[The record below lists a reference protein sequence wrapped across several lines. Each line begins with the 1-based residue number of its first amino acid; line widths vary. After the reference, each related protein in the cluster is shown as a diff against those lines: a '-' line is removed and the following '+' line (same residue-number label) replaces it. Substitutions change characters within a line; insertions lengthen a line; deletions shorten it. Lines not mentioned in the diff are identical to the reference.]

1 MLNLNEFLP
10 LLFLGL
16 MGLSMLIYVVLDG
29 YDLGVGVLMHWAT
42 PEEKDRMISAIGPF
56 WDANETWLVLGVGI
70 LLVAFPMAQGMVLTA
85 LYLPVSVMLAG
96 LILRGVAFDFRAKAH
111 ADHKRLWDRL
121 FSLGSLVAS
130 LAQGFML
137 GMYVTGL
144 VYTKQA
150 VAFSAVV
157 AVCLVA
163 GYSLLGACWLVLKTE
178 GELQRKAI
186 LWAKRCLKWA
196 GLGVALISV
205 ATPLASQRVA
215 DRWFTMPEF
224 FLMLPI
230 PLITAVLFIATYQLL
245 KKLPRVNDRW
255 SWVPFIS
262 VVGIFVLAFHGLAYS
277 MFPYLVVDKMTAWQG
292 AASLES
298 LKILAVGTLI
308 VLPAILCYT
317 AYSYYVFRGKAR
329 DLVY

>member
-1 MLNLNEFLP
+1 MLDLNMFLP

-16 MGLSMLIYVVLDG
+16 MGLAMLIYVILDG
-29 YDLGVGVLMHWAT
+29 YDLGVGVLMHWAS
-42 PEEKDRMISAIGPF
+42 PEEKDRMIAAIGPF

-70 LLVAFPMAQGMVLTA
+70 LLVAFPMAQGAILTA
-85 LYLPVSVMLAG
+85 LYLPVALMLAG

-111 ADHKRLWDRL
+111 ADHKARWDRL
-121 FSLGSLVAS
+121 FTLGSLIAG

-144 VYTKQA
+144 DYTPHA
-150 VAFSAVV
+150 MAFAAVV

-163 GYSLLGACWLVLKTE
+163 GYALLGACWLVLKTE
-178 GELQRKAI
+178 GGLQRKAI
-186 LWAKRCLKWA
+186 QWGKRCLKWA
-196 GLGVALISV
+196 GLGIALISI
-205 ATPLASQRVA
+205 ATPWASERVA
-215 DRWFTMPEF
+215 SRWFNMPEF

-230 PLITAVLFIATYQLL
+230 PVMTAALLVGAYQLL
-245 KKLPRVNDRW
+245 KRLPRVNDRW
-255 SWVPFIS
+255 SWAPFAC
-262 VVGIFVLAFHGLAYS
+262 VVGVFVLAFHGLAYS
-277 MFPYLVVDKMTAWQG
+277 VFPYLIMDRMTAWQG
-292 AASLES
+292 AASIES